1 MKEKA
6 ALSLGYLCVGES
18 FPYTTEIAD
27 KIIATVK
34 EVHIYTHCLYIFDL
48 IYYIIRD
55 NNKILLI
62 FYRRRI

>member
-18 FPYTTEIAD
+18 FPHTADVAD

-34 EVHIYTHCLYIFDL
+34 EVHIY
-48 IYYIIRD
+48 IYYY
-55 NNKILLI
+55 
-62 FYRRRI
+62 FYLFFTYY